1 MLDNLW
7 YILLIIFGFGFLIMV
22 HELGHFLVARYFKVR
37 CPYFAIGMGV
47 MGQMPPVVAWRK
59 NIGWRFMKGTD
70 NEWGE
75 QCLKYIADERGVAKE
90 ELVIVE
96 MLENPDD
103 LTKVPANCRV
113 KRAQLFEA
121 GDELG
126 LGETEYRLMALPLGG
141 YVAMEG
147 QEDMDP
153 TAQSEDPRAFNNQ
166 PIYART
172 AILSAGVVMNVI
184 FGFLFF
190 IIAFGMGVDFPAPVV
205 GGANEGKPAAT
216 TYATGHEGDP
226 DYLGLQPGDQVLS
239 VDGQPVREFQ
249 ELVMHVALG
258 KPGAVLDFKVQRPG
272 FEEPLVFALK
282 PVKDPNM
289 ERLMSVGI
297 VPAPKLEVGSVLEKP
312 IGGLS
317 NDAFEA
323 GVTPGMRLSAM
334 NGQAIPD
341 FARAMRWAKTNA
353 SSQPV
358 EMTFTDAASGKDVT
372 LTANPIPTL
381 AQAVAAND
389 ADAPALPGFLGLSP
403 AIRMAPQD
411 TSPAQSA
418 GIEGGDIA
426 VRLGDQYWP
435 AGIGDFQQALKDG
448 GPVEVQVMRGDDVI
462 DVVVTP
468 KKGKIG
474 VQIDSAYETPRIS
487 RPADGTAAAAAGV
500 PSGSLIVSVA
510 GQSVANWAQVQDAFQ
525 TIAATDAESVP
536 VVFKPFNADEEPI
549 TVTLE
554 IAQADR
560 EAIAAAKFSV
570 LGGLPYLGLDLAQ
583 DSVIVKANGAADAVA
598 IGISR
603 VRHAGQQVY
612 VTLMRLFQG
621 SVGVKNLR
629 GPVGI
634 VDAGRT
640 IAAKGG
646 SWFLYFL
653 GLISINL
660 AVLNFLPLP
669 IVDGGHI
676 VMLGYE
682 KLRGKP
688 ASAKVQQAF
697 FIAGLALLGTLF
709 LTVTYHDII
718 RLITG

>member
-75 QCLKYIADERGVAKE
+75 QCLKRIADERGVAKE

-96 MLENPDD
+96 MLENPED
-103 LTKVPANCRV
+103 LAKVPTNCRV
-113 KRAQLFEA
+113 KRAELFDA

-153 TAQSEDPRAFNNQ
+153 SAQSEDPRAFNNQ

-205 GGANEGKPAAT
+205 GAAAEGKPAAT
-216 TYATGHEGDP
+216 TYATGHDGDP
-226 DYLGLQPGDQVLS
+226 AYLGLQPGDRVLS

-258 KPGAVLDFKVQRPG
+258 KPGKVLDFKVQRPG
-272 FEEPLVFALK
+272 IEEPLTYALT

-297 VPAPKLEVGSVLEKP
+297 APAPKLEVGSVLEEP
-312 IGGLS
+312 FGGLS
-317 NDAFEA
+317 NDAFAA

-334 NGQAIPD
+334 NGQDIPD
-341 FARAMRWAKTNA
+341 FSRAMRWAKQNA
-353 SSQPV
+353 SSQSV
-358 EMTFTDAASGKDVT
+358 EMTFADVASGESVT
-372 LTANPIPTL
+372 LTANPVPTL
-381 AQAVAAND
+381 AQPVATDD
-389 ADAPALPGFLGLSP
+389 ADSAVLPGFLGLSP

-411 TSPAQSA
+411 KSPAQAA

-426 VRLGDQYWP
+426 VRVGDRYWP
-435 AGIGDFQQALKDG
+435 SGVSDFQQALKDG
-448 GPVEVQVMRGDDVI
+448 GPVEVQVMRGGEVLDLS
-462 DVVVTP
+462 VVP
-468 KKGKIG
+468 KKNKLG
-474 VQIDSAYETPRIS
+474 VSLDSTYDTPRIS
-487 RPADGTAAAAAGV
+487 RPVDGTPAATAGV
-500 PSGSLIVSVA
+500 PSGSLIVSVG
-510 GQSVANWAQVQDAFQ
+510 GQPVANWAQVQDAFQ
-525 TIAATDAESVP
+525 TMVATDAESVA
-536 VVFKPFNADEEPI
+536 VVVQPFNTEEEPLVVSLPI
-549 TVTLE
+549 T
-554 IAQADR
+554 QADR
-560 EAIAAAKFSV
+560 EAIAAARFSV

-583 DSVIVKANGAADAVA
+583 DNVTVKANGAADAMT
-598 IGISR
+598 IGMSR

-640 IAAKGG
+640 IAAKGW

-688 ASAKVQQAF
+688 ASVKVQQAL

-709 LTVTYHDII
+709 LTVTYHDLA
-718 RLITG
+718 RLFFG